1 MSEQIKE
8 RLHVS
13 YGRCE
18 SCGHIAEY
26 YFDDMKDST
35 ESCSACFADSAKIYA
50 VIVWKA

>member
-8 RLHVS
+8 RISVS

-18 SCGHIAEY
+18 LCGHIAEY
-26 YFDDMKDST
+26 FFNDLDDCKEICAGCTS
-35 ESCSACFADSAKIYA
+35 SADKIYK